1 MDAFSLGTSDNSRT
15 NHAVIKRSRAE
26 VANHI
31 INFKMEAER
40 LASQRAAA
48 ASLGIPR
55 STWRHWRDRQA
66 GIALPAKTIQFFE
79 SPEGTAFLH
88 LLMTSL
94 LFVMAQLG
102 NNGTRSISLVL
113 ELCQLDH
120 LVGSSYGSIQK
131 STVQMEGII
140 EEYGKQERESLSAD
154 MEAKTIAMCGDE
166 TFHPQTCLVAIE
178 PVSNFIMVEQYSEK
192 RDAISWANAMSE
204 GLADLPVTIVQSTS
218 DEGKGLLKYVKDE
231 LGAHHSPDLFHV
243 QQDLTRAT
251 SAPLNAQ
258 FKHAET
264 AYQASSEKTKEWVEE
279 KQQSI
284 GAEAGR
290 GRPFDYDIRIA
301 EAAVT
306 EADALQ
312 YLKECE
318 ARQAL
323 SKKAKKAIGIVY
335 HPYNLKTGKPQT
347 AKTVGAK
354 LEKKFDIIQS
364 VADEAG
370 LSENSQKQLE
380 KAHRVFPQLIATI
393 SFFWAMVKTLLA
405 KLGLSK
411 ELEAIMR
418 EILIP
423 ACYLQMASKRMN
435 GAKRKHK
442 IMALAQALRNQLD
455 ATVLW
460 QALDKSQREAME
472 ATAQRCAEL
481 FQRSSSC
488 VEGRNGYLSLRHHG
502 LHKLG
507 NRKLSVL
514 TTLHNYYITRPDGTT
529 AAERFFGKKP
539 RDLFE
544 ILLKKLRYPP
554 RPRLQRK
561 MAA

>member
-1 MDAFSLGTSDNSRT
+1 MDTFSPGISDNSRT

-26 VANHI
+26 VANCI
-31 INFKMEAER
+31 VDFKAEISR

-66 GIALPAKTIQFFE
+66 EIALPAKTIEFFE
-79 SPEGTAFLH
+79 SPEGTDFLH

-94 LFVMAQLG
+94 LLVMAQLG
-102 NNGTRSISLVL
+102 NNGIRSISLVL
-113 ELCQLDH
+113 KLCQLDH
-120 LVGSSYGSIQK
+120 FVGSSYGSIQK
-131 STVQMEGII
+131 STVQMEDVI
-140 EEYGKQERESLSAD
+140 EEYGKQERESLSAN
-154 MEAKTIAMCGDE
+154 MEAKAITMCGDE

-178 PVSNFIMVEQYSEK
+178 PVSNFIMAEQYSEK
-192 RDAISWANAMSE
+192 RDALSWANAMSA
-204 GLADLPVTIVQSTS
+204 GLADLPITIVQSTS

-258 FKHAET
+258 VRHAET
-264 AYQASSEKTKEWVEE
+264 AYQASSEKTKQWVEE
-279 KQQSI
+279 RQQSI
-284 GAEAGR
+284 VAEAGR

-301 EAAVT
+301 EAKVT

-318 ARQAL
+318 ERQAL
-323 SKKAKKAIGIVY
+323 AKKAKKAIGVVY

-347 AKTVGAK
+347 AKIVGAK
-354 LEKKFDIIQS
+354 LEKQFDIIQS
-364 VADEAG
+364 VSDEAG

-380 KAHRVFPQLIATI
+380 KAHRVFPQLTITI

-411 ELEAIMR
+411 ELETLMR

-423 ACYLQMASKRMN
+423 SCYLQMASKKIN

-442 IMALAQALRNQLD
+442 IMALAQALRDQLEAND
-455 ATVLW
+455 LW
-460 QALDKSQREAME
+460 QALAKNQREAME
-472 ATAQRCAEL
+472 ASAQRCAEL

-502 LHKLG
+502 LHKLS

-514 TTLHNYYITRPDGTT
+514 TTLHNYYITRADSTT

-544 ILLKKLRYPP
+544 VLLKKLRYPP
-554 RPRLQRK
+554 RPRSQHK
-561 MAA
+561 MVA

>member
-1 MDAFSLGTSDNSRT
+1 MDTFSPGISDNSRT
-15 NHAVIKRSRAE
+15 NAVIRRNRAE
-26 VANHI
+26 IANHI
-31 INFKMEAER
+31 IDFKAEIEQ
-40 LASQRAAA
+40 LSSQRAAA

-66 GIALPAKTIQFFE
+66 GIALPAKTIEFFE

-102 NNGTRSISLVL
+102 NNGTRSIALVL

-120 LVGSSYGSIQK
+120 LIGSSYGSIQK
-131 STVQMEGII
+131 STAQMENII
-140 EEYGKQERESLSAD
+140 EEYGKQERESLSRD
-154 MEAKTIAMCGDE
+154 MEEKTITMCGDE
-166 TFHPQTCLVAIE
+166 TFHPQICLVAIE
-178 PVSNFIMVEQYSEK
+178 PVSNFIMTEQYSEK
-192 RDAISWANAMSE
+192 RDAASWANAMSE
-204 GLADLPVTIVQSTS
+204 GLADLPVTVVQSTS

-243 QQDLTRAT
+243 QQELTRAT

-258 FKHAET
+258 LRHAET
-264 AYQASSEKTKEWVEE
+264 AYQANVEKTKKWIEE

-284 GAEAGR
+284 GVEAGR

-301 EAAVT
+301 KAEVT

-318 ARQAL
+318 ERQVLA
-323 SKKAKKAIGIVY
+323 KKAKKAIGIVY

-347 AKTVGAK
+347 AKTVEVK
-354 LEKKFDIIQS
+354 LEKQFDIIQS

-411 ELEAIMR
+411 EREAVMR

-423 ACYLQMASKRMN
+423 AYYLQAASKKMH

-442 IMALAQALRNQLD
+442 IMALAQALRNKLD
-455 ATVLW
+455 ATDLW

-502 LHKLG
+502 LHKLS

-514 TTLHNYYITRPDGTT
+514 TTLHNYYITRADGTT

-544 ILLKKLRYPP
+544 VLLKNLRYPP
-554 RPRLQRK
+554 RPRSHCK
-561 MAA
+561 MAT